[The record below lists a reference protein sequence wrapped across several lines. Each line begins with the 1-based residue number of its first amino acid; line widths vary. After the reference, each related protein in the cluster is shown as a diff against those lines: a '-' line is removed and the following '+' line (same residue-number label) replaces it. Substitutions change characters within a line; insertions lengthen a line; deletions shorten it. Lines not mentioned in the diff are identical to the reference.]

1 VVLREARMP
10 ESKTADAV
18 KLVLRLP
25 KSLHKRLRQQAA
37 RNNVSLNTEIVTQ
50 LEGAEAAAEKR
61 MLTVIKKS
69 LHSSASTDDLQKL
82 LRRLADEQT
91 KLRSAMELRF
101 MQADAVKDE

>member
-1 VVLREARMP
+1 MAWREARMS

-61 MLTVIKKS
+61 MLAVLKKS